1 MGITSAAHP
10 WNLYEKIFNLPHTY
24 KDMSKLRIVGI
35 AVLVVFIGLA
45 AASFVLPG
53 VKMYDPNDL
62 SLEIRNS
69 PPSAQHVLGTDPFG
83 RDLFSQLC
91 VGAYYA
97 LLHGVVW
104 SLIGVPLLAA
114 AAVVLAQLREET
126 PQFKDT
132 LFNRYIRF
140 SIFPLVI
147 TVIYFIFS
155 YVRESSLS
163 FLLWNLTLVLTPL
176 FALLAWFAVG
186 NELERRLR
194 KGTLSKRL
202 LLSGAALIF
211 SYVTLYD
218 AMMGVMGVNFPLNVT
233 WGAIVHFCIHFGRML
248 KVYFWQVIPPILCIY
263 IFSRGMLAL
272 SYWLYNSGERE
283 KYFFREGWF

>member
-1 MGITSAAHP
+1 
-10 WNLYEKIFNLPHTY
+10 
-24 KDMSKLRIVGI
+24 MSKLGRVGSAVVVIFI
-35 AVLVVFIGLA
+35 ALA

-53 VKMYDPNDL
+53 INMYDHHDL
-62 SLEIRNS
+62 NLEIRNS
-69 PPSAQHVLGTDPFG
+69 PPSAQHILGTDPFG

-91 VGAYYA
+91 VGAYYT

-104 SLIGVPLLAA
+104 SLIGVPLLVVVAA
-114 AAVVLAQLREET
+114 VLAQLREET

-132 LFNRYIRF
+132 LFNRYVRF
-140 SIFPLVI
+140 GIVPLVI
-147 TVIYFIFS
+147 TVLYFVFS
-155 YVRESSLS
+155 YVRDSSVN
-163 FLLWNLTLVLTPL
+163 FLLWSMTLVLAPL
-176 FALLAWFAVG
+176 FALLGWAALG
-186 NELERRLR
+186 NELERGLR
-194 KGTLSKRL
+194 KGTLSKGL

-218 AMMGVMGVNFPLNVT
+218 AMVGFMGVNFPINPT
-233 WGAIVHFCIHFGRML
+233 WGATVHFCIHFGRTPE
-248 KVYFWQVIPPILCIY
+248 VYFWQVIPPILCIY